1 MRKER
6 RDAVRITDVDGLHT
20 ILPYVMPSRA
30 AAEVSMQEVFDIT
43 HLNEYM
49 EKRNDEEGTKLK
61 LFHAICT
68 AVAKTIYW
76 RPKLNIFISGN
87 RFWQRKDIVLA
98 FIVKRTFEDT
108 SEESLMFLTVKPDMT
123 LDSISKKILGEVREL
138 RENSGKNDIG
148 DMINIFAKIP
158 HFLLRIIFK
167 ILRWLEYFGR
177 MPKAFSDGDTDYAS
191 VILSNLGSIK
201 CGSVYHHLN
210 DYGTNS
216 IVATIGTAHKA
227 LAYGDDGME
236 HVRDVVDIQV
246 TLDERIADGFYFA
259 RSLKLISYFLEHPE
273 ELEAPI
279 SQEPSE
285 GAVKAVGGKL

>member
-43 HLNEYM
+43 DLNAYM
-49 EKRNDEEGTKLK
+49 QRRNEEEGTKLK

-68 AVAKTIYW
+68 AVAKTVYW

-87 RFWQRKDIVLA
+87 RFWQRKDIILA
-98 FIVKRTFEDT
+98 FIVKRKFEDT
-108 SEESLMFLTVKPDMT
+108 SEESLMFLKVKPDMT
-123 LDSISKKILGEVREL
+123 LDTISKKILGEVHEL

-167 ILRWLEYFGR
+167 ILGCLEYFGR
-177 MPKAFSDGDTDYAS
+177 MPKAFADGDTNYAS
-191 VILSNLGSIK
+191 VLLSNLGSIK

-216 IVATIGTAHKA
+216 IVGTIGTVHKA
-227 LAYGDDGME
+227 LVWGDDGME
-236 HVRDVVDIQV
+236 HLRDVVDMQM

-259 RSLKLISYFLEHPE
+259 RSLKLINYLLEHPE
-273 ELEAPI
+273 ELEKPI
-279 SQEPSE
+279 GEELSE
-285 GAVKAVGGKL
+285 GAIEALGGKL

>member
-43 HLNEYM
+43 DLNAYM
-49 EKRNDEEGTKLK
+49 QRRNDSEGTNLK

-68 AVAKTIYW
+68 AVAKTVYW

-87 RFWQRKDIVLA
+87 RFWQRKDIILA
-98 FIVKRTFEDT
+98 FIVKRKFEDT
-108 SEESLMFLTVKPDMT
+108 SEESLMFLKVKPDMT
-123 LDSISKKILGEVREL
+123 LDTISRKILGEVHEL

-148 DMINIFAKIP
+148 DMIEIFAKIP
-158 HFLLRIIFK
+158 HFLLRVIFK
-167 ILRWLEYFGR
+167 ILRMLEYCGR
-177 MPKAFSDGDTDYAS
+177 MPKAFSDGDTNYAT
-191 VILSNLGSIK
+191 VLLSNLGSIK

-227 LAYGDDGME
+227 LVYEDDGME
-236 HVRDVVDIQV
+236 HVHDVVDMQL

-259 RSLKLISYFLEHPE
+259 RSLKLVNYLLEHPE
-273 ELEAPI
+273 ELDAPI
-279 SQEPSE
+279 GNELSA
-285 GAVKAVGGKL
+285 GALEALGGKL

>member
-6 RDAVRITDVDGLHT
+6 RDAVKLKVDGLHT
-20 ILPYVMPSRA
+20 IFPYIMPSRA
-30 AAEVSMQEVFDIT
+30 AAEVSMQDVFDISD
-43 HLNEYM
+43 LNAYM
-49 EKRNDEEGTKLK
+49 KKRNEEEGTKLK

-68 AVAKTIYW
+68 AVAKTVYW
-76 RPKLNIFISGN
+76 RPKLNIFVSGN
-87 RFWQRKDIVLA
+87 RFWQRKDIILA
-98 FIVKRTFEDT
+98 FVVKRTFEDT
-108 SEESLMFLTVKPDMT
+108 SEESLMFLKVKPDMT
-123 LDSISKKILGEVREL
+123 LDTISRKILGEVHEL

-167 ILRWLEYFGR
+167 ILRMLEYCGR
-177 MPKAFSDGDTDYAS
+177 MPKAFSDGDTNYAT
-191 VILSNLGSIK
+191 VLLSNLGSIK

-227 LAYGDDGME
+227 LVYEDDGME
-236 HVRDVVDIQV
+236 HVHDVVDMQL

-259 RSLKLISYFLEHPE
+259 RSLKLVNYLLEHPE

-279 SQEPSE
+279 GNELSA
-285 GAVKAVGGKL
+285 GAIEALGGKL